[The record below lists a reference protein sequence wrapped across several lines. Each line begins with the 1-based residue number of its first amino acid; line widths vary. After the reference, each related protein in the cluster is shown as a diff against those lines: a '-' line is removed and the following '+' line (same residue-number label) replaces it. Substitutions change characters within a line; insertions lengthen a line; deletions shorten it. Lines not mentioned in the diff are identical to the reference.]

1 MIPDLKIVT
10 EANLQTLLSI
20 EDVSL
25 MELYLG
31 HQKMTVSI
39 SGVNVVQNM
48 LESGDCGLEVT
59 SQKLGLGQEI
69 ESILEPWTCLDAGIL
84 FYPKMIIK

>member
-48 LESGDCGLEVT
+48 LESGDCRLEVT
-59 SQKLGLGQEI
+59 SKKLGLGQEI
-69 ESILEPWTCLDAGIL
+69 ESIL
-84 FYPKMIIK
+84 